1 MKIIIKTKDLEQSDA
16 LSDFIENK
24 FITLKKFI
32 NILKAPDEKRT
43 LAEVFVEVEK
53 DTKHHKKGD
62 IFLVKSKVVLPGRS
76 IIAEAKGDDLFAVVI
91 KAKDELKLEIEKYK
105 VKNIDKN
112 RRIQRK
118 SKKEVNL

>member
-16 LSDFIENK
+16 LSDFIEKK

-62 IFLVKSKVVLPGRS
+62 IFLVKAKVVLPGRS

-91 KAKDELKLEIEKYK
+91 KAKDELKSEIEKYK
-105 VKNIDKN
+105 LKKIDN
-112 RRIQRK
+112 SRREARK
-118 SKKEVNL
+118 AKGKL